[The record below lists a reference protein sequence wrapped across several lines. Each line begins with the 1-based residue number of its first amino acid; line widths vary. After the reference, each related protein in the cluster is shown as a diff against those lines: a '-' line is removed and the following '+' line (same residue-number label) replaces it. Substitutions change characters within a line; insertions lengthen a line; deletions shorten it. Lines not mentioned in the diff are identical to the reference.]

1 MAPVAATR
9 NGRGS
14 SSIFRGVLSGV
25 LLVAAVIVG
34 LLGMH
39 TVNLHGTA
47 AADAP
52 ATVAMSVSEPASTHH
67 GTAQVQTPAHAQ
79 PQTHPSGSSTSAA
92 DTSCAGCG
100 TDDHAGMAM
109 MCVLALLLA
118 LLLLIAPAALRRW
131 SGAMFRPPFTDS
143 VRARLLARA
152 PSLHVLC
159 ISRT

>member
-9 NGRGS
+9 SGRGS
-14 SSIFRGVLSGV
+14 SSVFRGVLSGMM
-25 LLVAAVIVG
+25 LVTAVIIG
-34 LLGMH
+34 LLAMH
-39 TVNLHGTA
+39 TLNLHGTA

-52 ATVAMSVSEPASTHH
+52 ATMSMSAAVDQPTAPHST
-67 GTAQVQTPAHAQ
+67 AEMHAQ
-79 PQTHPSGSSTSAA
+79 GSPTSSS
-92 DTSCAGCG
+92 DTSCAGCA

-118 LLLLIAPAALRRW
+118 LLLLVPPRVLHGWTRSLLRP
-131 SGAMFRPPFTDS
+131 SLDEDLTAQVRP
-143 VRARLLARA
+143 RA

>member
-9 NGRGS
+9 FGRGS
-14 SSIFRGVLSGV
+14 SSAFRGVLAGA
-25 LLVAAVIVG
+25 LLVAAVILG

-39 TVNLHGTA
+39 TLNLHGTA

-52 ATVAMSVSEPASTHH
+52 AAVAMSVADPASAHH
-67 GTAQVQTPAHAQ
+67 GTAQAH
-79 PQTHPSGSSTSAA
+79 TSGDSTGTAEM
-92 DTSCAGCG
+92 SCAGCG
-100 TDDHAGMAM
+100 TDDHSGMAM

-118 LLLLIAPAALRRW
+118 LGLLIAPGVLRGWTGILRR
-131 SGAMFRPPFTDS
+131 SPLIETLAARPLP
-143 VRARLLARA
+143 RA

>member
-9 NGRGS
+9 SGRGS
-14 SSIFRGVLSGV
+14 SSVFRGVLSGV
-25 LLVAAVIVG
+25 MLVTAVIIG
-34 LLGMH
+34 LLAMH
-39 TVNLHGTA
+39 TLNLHGTA

-52 ATVAMSVSEPASTHH
+52 ATMSMSGAVDQPAAHHATAEMHAPAGST
-67 GTAQVQTPAHAQ
+67 
-79 PQTHPSGSSTSAA
+79 SGS
-92 DTSCAGCG
+92 DMSCAGCT

-118 LLLLIAPAALRRW
+118 LLLLVPPRVLHGWTRSLLRP
-131 SGAMFRPPFTDS
+131 SLVEDLTAQIRP
-143 VRARLLARA
+143 RA